1 MDIKSE
7 YAKIREYREI
17 VMPDGRLIRVF
28 TMEEPYVWL
37 TCVFDET
44 REISMRN
51 AHLNHCEAVIEYMK
65 FCELLDPR
73 EQTMENVT
81 DPRQKKE
88 GFWSRLLRTIKG
100 ETDKEAASAFEML
113 NRRERGGNGSR

>member
-1 MDIKSE
+1 MDMRSE

-28 TMEEPYVWL
+28 TMEEPYVWT

-51 AHLNHCEAVIEYMK
+51 AHINHCEAVIEYMK
-65 FCELLDPR
+65 FCELLEPR
-73 EQTMENVT
+73 EQTAKNVT
-81 DPRQKKE
+81 NSCQKEE
-88 GFWSRLLRTIKG
+88 GFWSKLLRTIKG
-100 ETDKEAASAFEML
+100 KADKEAASAFEML
-113 NRRERGGNGSR
+113 DRREYGDNDSR